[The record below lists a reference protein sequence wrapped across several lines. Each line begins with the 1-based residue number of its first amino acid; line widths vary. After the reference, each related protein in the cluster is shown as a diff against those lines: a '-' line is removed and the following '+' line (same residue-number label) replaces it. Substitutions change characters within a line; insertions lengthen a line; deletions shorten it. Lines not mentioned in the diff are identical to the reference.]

1 MEICPSDFGHL
12 NLHRIQCLSA
22 SLHKKNVIF
31 WELPHEDQHQGYFYA
46 LNLCQELR
54 WGYALS

>member
-12 NLHRIQCLSA
+12 KLHRIQCLSA

-54 WGYALS
+54 